1 MNNNEQKPQMQNLLY
16 LRFIHGNINK
26 KPKINIAKILK
37 YYSNIIFFHKIC
49 LNITTKSETFTSN
62 TQKAAKS

>member
-1 MNNNEQKPQMQNLLY
+1 MYNNEQKPQMQNLLY

-26 KPKINIAKILK
+26 ILKINITKILK
-37 YYSNIIFFHKIC
+37 YYSNIFFHKIC